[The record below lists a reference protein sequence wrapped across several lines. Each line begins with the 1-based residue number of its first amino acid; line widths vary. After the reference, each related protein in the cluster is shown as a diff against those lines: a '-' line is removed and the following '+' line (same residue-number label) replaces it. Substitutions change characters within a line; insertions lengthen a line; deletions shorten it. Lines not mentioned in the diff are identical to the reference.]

1 MRFFITLFLAII
13 FVFAGVQAYR
23 LKGQRTELLQKD
35 AALTAQAS
43 ALASEKSRIEADLQY
58 LKSDINLTKELQSKF
73 NYRKPDE
80 KMFMLI
86 PAKKQ

>member
-23 LKGQRTELLQKD
+23 LKQQRTELIQKD

-43 ALASEKSRIEADLQY
+43 LLAAENSRLEADLEY
-58 LKSDINLTKELQSKF
+58 LKSDANLTKELQTKF

-80 KMFMLI
+80 RMFMLI
-86 PAKKQ
+86 PAKK